1 MCSEK
6 LTDCQ
11 RMRMRME
18 SLGAVMRENR
28 CINKDVF
35 WRVLMRLHKL
45 AIAYHDLR
53 GDA

>member
-1 MCSEK
+1 MSSEK

-11 RMRMRME
+11 RVRMRME

-28 CINKDVF
+28 RVNKDVF
-35 WRVLMRLHKL
+35 WRALMRLHKL
-45 AIAYHDLR
+45 AIVYHDLR